1 MRTTLTIDDDIA
13 VRLAE
18 IRAGDGERFK
28 TLLNRVLRAG
38 LASLREDA
46 RRAPSRPFST
56 KTYPSKCL
64 LPPDTTSTHDMLA
77 FAEGEDWR

>member
-18 IRAGDGERFK
+18 MRAEDGERFK
-28 TLLNRVLRAG
+28 TILNRILRAG
-38 LASLREDA
+38 LASLSEEA

-56 KTYPSKCL
+56 KTYPSECL
-64 LPPDTTSTHDMLA
+64 LPADMASTHDMLA

>member
-18 IRAGDGERFK
+18 IRAEDGERFK
-28 TLLNRVLRAG
+28 TLLNQVLRAG
-38 LASLREDA
+38 LASIRDDA

-64 LPPDTTSTHDMLA
+64 LPAAMASTHDMLA
-77 FAEGEDWR
+77 FAEGEDWK

>member
-46 RRAPSRPFST
+46 VRAPARPFST

-64 LPPDTTSTHDMLA
+64 LPADMVSTHDMLA
-77 FAEGEDWR
+77 YAEGEDWR

>member
-1 MRTTLTIDDDIA
+1 MRTTLTLDDDIA
-13 VRLAE
+13 FRLAE
-18 IRAGDGERFK
+18 IRAERGERFK

-46 RRAPSRPFST
+46 ARAPARPFST

-64 LPPDTTSTHDMLA
+64 LPADMVSTHDMLA
-77 FAEGEDWR
+77 FADGEDWR

>member
-18 IRAGDGERFK
+18 IRAQDGERFK

-38 LASLREDA
+38 LASLREDP
-46 RRAPSRPFST
+46 RRPAARPFST
-56 KTYPSKCL
+56 QTFPSRCR
-64 LPPDTTSTHDMLA
+64 LPAGMASTHDMLA
-77 FAEGEDWR
+77 FAEGEDWK

>member
-18 IRAGDGERFK
+18 IRAEDGERFK

-38 LASLREDA
+38 LASISEDA
-46 RRAPSRPFST
+46 RRVPARPFST

-64 LPPDTTSTHDMLA
+64 LPADMASTHEMLA

>member
-46 RRAPSRPFST
+46 VRAPARPF
-56 KTYPSKCL
+56 SKCL
-64 LPPDTTSTHDMLA
+64 LPADMASTHEMLA